1 MIKEKRPM
9 LGLILVFLL
18 AGVLF
23 GISFAL
29 EWLFVVAA
37 MLAVVWLVGFA
48 ARGPEARW
56 YRR

>member
-1 MIKEKRPM
+1 M

-18 AGVLF
+18 AAVFF
-23 GISFAL
+23 GIGFAV

-48 ARGPEARW
+48 AGGPEARW